1 MAAAA
6 GMLPALRENSLA
18 ADDCAICLESLAEDA
33 HGPAV
38 FLSGCGLNAAGR
50 HPHGFH
56 LSCIVRWRTAAG
68 RGGSR
73 SPSPTIVCPV
83 CRKHAPGPGKGWA
96 YEDRRGAPHRAAQQY
111 EDEEGSGAP
120 HRAARTWPSTSDAL
134 QWALD
139 GVSTAIGVVLP
150 LAVLV
155 ILARRPSGTLPRRRA
170 AESAVDALQSLLLR
184 LQPAATGAALEEAQL
199 RALLGAAL

>member
-1 MAAAA
+1 MWVAAA
-6 GMLPALRENSLA
+6 GMPPALRENSLA

-68 RGGSR
+68 RGGS
-73 SPSPTIVCPV
+73 SPTIVCPV

-96 YEDRRGAPHRAAQQY
+96 YEDCRGAPHRAAQQY
-111 EDEEGSGAP
+111 EDEEGCGAP
-120 HRAARTWPSTSDAL
+120 HRAARTWPSTTDAL
-134 QWALD
+134 PWALD
-139 GVSTAIGVVLP
+139 GAGKAIGHTLGVVLP

-155 ILARRPSGTLPRRRA
+155 TCTVLHHALPLPR
-170 AESAVDALQSLLLR
+170 
-184 LQPAATGAALEEAQL
+184 
-199 RALLGAAL
+199 